1 MNNENRVKLL
11 IDFLNNLSYATE
23 KKGKCLFFNNKHI
36 LLYIKLLEKY
46 KINSEI
52 FSKIVDYI
60 SQIIINSVINQ
71 NKIVNNELNENQFWN
86 LFLLIYNNSE
96 ICNLNSYFNF
106 LASFDKIFYS
116 EKNKKFQYLLEEKSK
131 EELIKT
137 IYNDEK
143 INLDKKRILNLY
155 LIFQRLAMSSS
166 NEIILLFFNKD
177 MEGFYILDL
186 LIKLSVSFDEL
197 KNLTLCII
205 GDIASTDEIEINR
218 KLLDSESFIF
228 IKEVIENEKSTN
240 INKKY
245 VFWVLSNLCNE
256 TMFYDEMNK
265 NNLFTD
271 IICSLQNINYI
282 EAVYEGI
289 ICLGNAIIIGN
300 EIINLK
306 LISLGLFECLFK
318 IMDEYS
324 DKNLLKNCFNIIL
337 IIIEKG
343 KFYSD
348 NNNEENN
355 KFNLFLQKFNELGGE
370 ERIHKLYR
378 RVQNDDLIKSIDNF
392 LETYYPKN

>member
-1 MNNENRVKLL
+1 
-11 IDFLNNLSYATE
+11 
-23 KKGKCLFFNNKHI
+23 
-36 LLYIKLLEKY
+36 
-46 KINSEI
+46 
-52 FSKIVDYI
+52 
-60 SQIIINSVINQ
+60 
-71 NKIVNNELNENQFWN
+71 
-86 LFLLIYNNSE
+86 
-96 ICNLNSYFNF
+96 
-106 LASFDKIFYS
+106 
-116 EKNKKFQYLLEEKSK
+116 
-131 EELIKT
+131 
-137 IYNDEK
+137 
-143 INLDKKRILNLY
+143 
-155 LIFQRLAMSSS
+155 
-166 NEIILLFFNKD
+166 

-378 RVQNDDLIKSIDNF
+378 RVQNDDLIKSIDSF